1 MALLFVVF
9 PLTLLLI
16 IDVGAAA
23 WWIRRSALMNN
34 GVPVIGQVL
43 RLNVTVTQHVD
54 PATNFVNSANTS
66 IRPVVRFTTRTGELI
81 TTSPMRSGVDN
92 LLMLGEPVRLRY
104 SATNPARCVVDQRGS
119 FRGVGLILAA
129 LVVGNVFLIGFSA
142 FAETV
147 VSIIPF

>member
-43 RLNVTVTQHVD
+43 RLNVTVTQQVD
-54 PATNFVNSANTS
+54 SASAMAYSSSTT
-66 IRPVVRFTTRTGELI
+66 IRPVVRFMTRTGELI
-81 TTSPMRSGVDN
+81 TTSPMRSGVDK
-92 LLMLGEPVRLRY
+92 LLILGEPVRLRY
-104 SATNPARCVVDQRGS
+104 SETNPARCVVDQRGA
-119 FRGVGLILAA
+119 FQGVGLILAV
-129 LVVGNVFLIGFSA
+129 LVVGNIFLIGFSTV
-142 FAETV
+142 AETIA
-147 VSIIPF
+147 SIIPF